1 MTTFDADSDKYMVW
15 VDLEMTGL
23 DLDKDEIIEM
33 ACIVTDKNLN
43 IVAESPELVI
53 NVREELL
60 NGMDEW
66 CTRTHTESGL
76 VEQVKESKIRI
87 QEEDEMMSE
96 FLRKANVPKGV
107 CPIAGNSVHMDKRF
121 IDKYMKKFSAHLH
134 YRIVD
139 VSTIK
144 EMAKRW

>member
-87 QEEDEMMSE
+87 QEADEMMSE